1 MPREK
6 LKTVKRFGVR
16 YGLKPRRRLDEI
28 ERGYRGKRLKCRECG
43 EQRVKR
49 VMAGVW
55 KCSKCGTKFAGD
67 AYRV

>member
-28 ERGYRGKRLKCRECG
+28 EKGYRGKLLKCKFCG
-43 EQRVKR
+43 ETRVKR
-49 VMAGVW
+49 VSAGVW
-55 KCSKCGTKFAGD
+55 KCLKCGTKFASG

>member
-28 ERGYRGKRLKCRECG
+28 ERGYRGKFLKCEACG
-43 EQRVKR
+43 EKKVKR
-49 VMAGVW
+49 VSAGIW
-55 KCSKCGTKFAGD
+55 KCQKCGTKFAGG

>member
-6 LKTVKRFGVR
+6 LKSTKRFGVR

-28 ERGYRGKRLKCRECG
+28 EKGYRGKLHKCSVCAEVK
-43 EQRVKR
+43 VKR
-49 VMAGVW
+49 VSAGIW
-55 KCSKCGTKFAGD
+55 KCQKCGHKFAGG